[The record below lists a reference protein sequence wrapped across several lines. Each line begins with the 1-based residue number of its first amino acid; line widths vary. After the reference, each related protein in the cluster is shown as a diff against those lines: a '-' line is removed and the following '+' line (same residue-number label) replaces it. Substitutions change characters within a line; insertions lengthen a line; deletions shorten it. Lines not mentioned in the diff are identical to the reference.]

1 MVRSL
6 GVRLGDKRGEE
17 IGWDEETN
25 RSRIDRV
32 KLDASREVA
41 LEVGRVDI
49 DRSDGTRCT
58 ALTVQQ
64 KPMSQTPFHHRS
76 QWIWRDTY
84 SLMMAKS
91 RWPGV
96 LDRLVSQPSPMSFLF
111 MFVGCESSHQPCKT
125 SEETGKG
132 EHVRTPD

>member
-1 MVRSL
+1 MREDLVLLRDVERML
-6 GVRLGDKRGEE
+6 GVWADLDAVEDLGPLRGTDVQRGDLLLVWSVRWASGLGDKRGEE

-25 RSRIDRV
+25 LSRIDRV

-64 KPMSQTPFHHRS
+64 KPMSQTHSTIDRS
-76 QWIWRDTY
+76 GY
-84 SLMMAKS
+84 
-91 RWPGV
+91 G
-96 LDRLVSQPSPMSFLF
+96 
-111 MFVGCESSHQPCKT
+111 G
-125 SEETGKG
+125 
-132 EHVRTPD
+132 TPTA